1 MKFTLLLLSIFS
13 MVFFIACGEKQSE
26 EKINPES
33 ETIHPQKEN
42 IEYPPLSPEAQNV
55 ISSWQYFQE
64 FENDL
69 KSINKGNLRDYNSET
84 ERMVTVA
91 DSLLK
96 NIPETLSTTAISSRM
111 RVVNVRIKLL
121 NETLQQPNSQAEKI
135 LQNLEEMN
143 TAFTNLLIQIN
154 GKFEKENIDFETQT
168 EENLERGQVRQDNDS
183 L

>member
-1 MKFTLLLLSIFS
+1 MLLSLSVFTMALLFS
-13 MVFFIACGEKQSE
+13 CGEKQTE
-26 EKINPES
+26 EKINAES
-33 ETIHPQKEN
+33 ETVSPQKED
-42 IEYPPLSPEAQNV
+42 IAYPALSPEAQDV

-69 KSINKGNLRDYNSET
+69 KSINTGNLRNYKSET

-96 NIPETLSTTAISSRM
+96 NIPEPLNTLAISSRM

-121 NETLQQPNSQAEKI
+121 NETLQQPNSEAEKI
-135 LQNLEEMN
+135 LENLDETN
-143 TAFTNLLIQIN
+143 VAFTNLLVQIN
-154 GKFEKENIDFETQT
+154 GKFEKERIDIETST
-168 EENLERGQVRQDNDS
+168 DENLEKGLPQKTNDT